1 MMNTSEKRRS
11 GFCSQC
17 VSKCGVISIT
27 ENDQL
32 VKVIPDKNH
41 PNGGICPKGAA
52 APQIVNHP
60 DRILFPLKRTN
71 PKGKEPIWERI
82 TWEEAIQTITDKL
95 KQISSE
101 TGAESVSYTFPTV
114 GASGSFNWGP
124 YLQRLMNLYGTPNYI
139 SHTNVCQWA
148 RDEGSKYTY
157 GVGLPQPDFEHAN
170 LILIWGHNPA
180 DTNLQTWKRLMGAKK
195 RGSKLVVIDPRRTT
209 TAASADLWIAPNHG
223 TDIALILGCIHFL
236 LENNS
241 FDHKF
246 LLNWTN
252 APFLVDKQ
260 TGKFL
265 RPENHRPYEFLAL
278 DKNQKPYK
286 IDTREDPQTWS
297 ENILLTGEYTNE
309 SVSSETVFSQLLKRV
324 SSFTIENVEKITGV
338 SYEKLM
344 ELGELLCGVDPISY
358 YSWNGLEQ
366 HVNSSSTN
374 RALCILYS
382 LTGYFDRQGGN
393 IILPSLPVNLIK
405 DQNFITRSQQQ
416 KRLGIEKRPLG
427 APKISATGYDFANAV
442 LNETPYLIRA
452 LLSFGSNMVTQNPGT
467 GKMIEALKKL
477 EFHVH
482 VDMFHS
488 PMTRFA
494 DIVLPA
500 AHAWESPSL
509 LAGFE
514 GSLQTVQH
522 IQYKPALSKAPGE
535 TRPDL
540 QIIMDLALELGYEDD
555 FWNGDIEAA
564 FNYYLEPLNLT
575 LDQLR
580 SQPAGISIPLQVK
593 YCKYS
598 KKLNGIVSGFSTPTR
613 KLEIYSEFLLQHG
626 YDPLPQFEKP
636 LTVPHYQD
644 KSNDFPLV
652 LSSFKLKSYCHSQH
666 RNIAKLRKMH
676 PDPFVEIHPETA
688 QMYKLND
695 GEWIQLVSPNG
706 RIKAVTRITQSIPV
720 GTVYTQA
727 GWWDKCDELE
737 LLGFDPFSAEGANVN
752 QLVGIEQLDPMSG
765 SEPLKSYR
773 CQIYKIS

>member
-1 MMNTSEKRRS
+1 MSTSEKRRS

-27 ENDQL
+27 KNDQL
-32 VKVIPDKNH
+32 IKVIPDKNH

-71 PKGKEPIWERI
+71 LKGQDPVWERI
-82 TWEEAIQTITDKL
+82 TWQEAFRTITDRL
-95 KQISSE
+95 KQIRSE
-101 TGAESVSYTFPTV
+101 TGAETVSYTYPTV

-180 DTNLQTWKRLMGAKK
+180 DTNLQTWKRLMAARK

-209 TAASADLWIAPNHG
+209 TAAAADLWIAPNHG
-223 TDIALILGCIHFL
+223 TDIALILGCIQFL
-236 LENNS
+236 IKNQS
-241 FDHKF
+241 YDDQF

-252 APFLVDKQ
+252 APFLVDKH

-265 RPENHRPYEFLAL
+265 RPENHQSNEFLTL
-278 DKNQKPYK
+278 HHKQKPFK
-286 IDTREDPQTWS
+286 INTLEDPEIWS
-297 ENILLTGEYTNE
+297 EQIVLTGEYENE
-309 SVSSETVFSQLLKRV
+309 DVSSETVFSQLMKRV
-324 SSFTIENVEKITGV
+324 SSFTIEHVENITGV
-338 SYEKLM
+338 PAEKLT
-344 ELGELLCGVDPISY
+344 ELGELLCQVNPIAY

-382 LTGYFDRQGGN
+382 LTGCFDKQGGN
-393 IILPSLPVNLIK
+393 IILPSLPVGLIKGGNLIPL
-405 DQNFITRSQQQ
+405 SQQQ
-416 KRLGIEKRPLG
+416 KRLGLEQRPLG
-427 APKISATGYDFANAV
+427 APKISASGYDFADAV
-442 LNETPYLIRA
+442 LNKSPYLIRG
-452 LLSFGSNMVTQNPGT
+452 LLSFGGNMVTQNPGSEN
-467 GKMIEALKKL
+467 MIEALKKL

-482 VDMFHS
+482 VDLFHS

-509 LAGFE
+509 LTGFE
-514 GSLQTVQH
+514 GDLQTAQH
-522 IQYKPALSKAPGE
+522 IQYKPPMSKPPGE
-535 TRPDL
+535 ARPDL
-540 QIIMDLALELGYEDD
+540 QIIMDLALEMGYQEE
-555 FWNGDIEAA
+555 FWDGDIEAA
-564 FNYYLEPLNLT
+564 FNYYLGPLNVT
-575 LDQLR
+575 VAQLLA
-580 SQPAGISIPLQVK
+580 QLEGISIPLNVN
-593 YCKYS
+593 YCKYTEN
-598 KKLNGIVSGFSTPTR
+598 KNGGVSGFSTPTR
-613 KLEIYSEFLLQHG
+613 KLEIYSEFLLERG

-636 LTVPHYQD
+636 ITVPHYQK
-644 KSNDFPLV
+644 KSKDFPLV
-652 LSSFKLKSYCHSQH
+652 LSSFKLKGFCHSQH
-666 RNIAKLRKMH
+666 RNIARLRKMH
-676 PDPFVEIHPETA
+676 PDPFVEIHPQTA
-688 QMYKLND
+688 QVYSLNE
-695 GEWIQLVSPNG
+695 GEWVYLASPHG
-706 RIKAVTRITQSIPV
+706 RMKAVARLTQSIPL

-737 LLGFDPFSAEGANVN
+737 LAEFDPSSVEGANVN
-752 QLVGIEQLDPMSG
+752 QLIGTDQLDPLSG
-765 SEPLKSYR
+765 SEPLKSYH
-773 CQIYKIS
+773 CQIYKI